1 MNKNYIIS
9 FHLETGF
16 QLATVIKAENS
27 EIAINQATG
36 MLSREW
42 VNIVD
47 TLNNSVSFKSDKVI
61 AIICEEELEEC

>member
-1 MNKNYIIS
+1 MNKNYIIG
-9 FHLETGF
+9 FHLEAGL
-16 QLATVIKAENS
+16 QLETVIKAENS

-47 TLNNSVSFKSDKVI
+47 ALNNSVSFKSDKVI
-61 AIICEEELEEC
+61 AIICDEEL

>member
-1 MNKNYIIS
+1 MNKNYIIN

-16 QLATVIKAENS
+16 PLATVIKAENS

-47 TLNNSVSFKSDKVI
+47 TLNNSASFKSDKVI
-61 AIICEEELEEC
+61 AIMCEEGQE

>member
-1 MNKNYIIS
+1 MNKNYIIG
-9 FHLETGF
+9 FHLETSF

-27 EIAINQATG
+27 EIAINQAIG
-36 MLSREW
+36 MMNREW

-61 AIICEEELEEC
+61 AIICEEELEE

>member
-9 FHLETGF
+9 FHLEDNFALPTI
-16 QLATVIKAENS
+16 IKAENS

-47 TLNNSVSFKSDKVI
+47 NHNNSIIFRADKVM
-61 AIICEEELEEC
+61 AIICEGEEE